1 MTFEYFHKFRKS
13 CQKSLLVIYFF
24 MTVNVVMLAFVITTI
39 QCFNNKF
46 DKLMTIL
53 SIICQIF
60 EPTFGIVYP
69 AIVLDDCYQYV
80 KSLKTELR

>member
-1 MTFEYFHKFRKS
+1 
-13 CQKSLLVIYFF
+13 

-53 SIICQIF
+53 SKICQIF
-60 EPTFGIVYP
+60 EPTFGIVFP